1 MHLKFLARG
10 TGSAAV
16 AAAYLLAPMDA
27 AGKVRAAVEVLRG
40 DPMLVAAVADGL
52 DFKYRYTSGV
62 AAWSPEDAPTRP
74 ELERFV
80 DEFEKTA
87 WAGLGRD
94 RYVWAVVLHR
104 DDDGGVHVHLI
115 AARCDLAT
123 GRSLNIAPPGWETTF
138 DPLRDAFNYEHG
150 WSRPDDPSRARPF
163 RPAPHRAY
171 QARAARRAGEDVEPD
186 PRREIG
192 MHLLELLD
200 AGKVKD
206 RAGVVAALEAR
217 GYDVPRQGDHYLTAR
232 DRATGERWRLK
243 GALYERD
250 IDRERFLREAPE
262 PSRERERADGGDD
275 PAAAAW
281 AAVEKARRRRADYH
295 RAYYG
300 GPGRRPVP
308 DRVRD
313 TGSAAGEVERARR
326 SAAAPALRRNASL
339 AAHLERELAEDAV
352 IPVTDAPASA
362 RWAHAGGGRGAAALS
377 EAARAAGPDLSRALS
392 AHVAGRERAVRGMS
406 KGERWLAEAQQEV
419 LVEGEDR
426 RRRLTVGERAR
437 AVETV
442 EGRLEAE
449 LSRRELELDATS
461 TGPSL
466 LRDVFSDRDAR
477 QSFAARDRGLERV
490 EQLVREA
497 LMARGAVLQSIP
509 FGRQCLS
516 AAAPVRSGDAEA
528 APLPEWESTLRG
540 AEQRVGKELD
550 RLDAELVAIAG
561 GEDLLAEAAGGVG
574 RAGRTFSLAERWEV
588 CQRARSGLEEEL
600 EREEAAVRQD
610 PAGEELLRN
619 ARLEVLGAAGRE
631 AVTLGDRARIVK
643 AAAEAKRQ
651 AEEKWN
657 EEKAARVEAL
667 GRVLGGTQLLHA
679 HLADRDPAAP
689 LARSGYTLEDLAAET
704 ERRRVEAA
712 QQARIEAS
720 RGRVE
725 ELKAGLPAE
734 VVAASTE
741 FANVDPAAPLARSSY
756 TLEDLAAETERRR
769 VEAAQQARIEASRG
783 RVEEL
788 KAGLPAEV
796 VAASTEFANV
806 DPAAPLARSGYTLE
820 DLAAETERRR
830 VEAAQQARI
839 EASRGRVEELKAGLP
854 AEVVAAS
861 TEFANVDPAAPLARS
876 GYTLEDLAAETER
889 RRVEAAQQARI
900 EASRGRVEE
909 LKAGLPAE
917 VVAAST
923 EFANVDPAAPLARS
937 GYTLEDL
944 AAETERRRVEAAQ
957 QARIE
962 ASRGRVE
969 ELKAGLPAEVVAAS
983 TEFANVDPAAP
994 LARSGYTLED
1004 LAAETERRRVEAAQ
1018 QARIEASRGRVEEL
1032 KAGLPAEVVAAST
1045 EFANVDPAA
1054 PLARS
1059 GYTLED
1065 LAAETERRRVEAAQQ
1080 ARIEASR
1087 GRVEELKAGLPAEV
1101 VAASTEFAN
1110 VDPAAPLARSGYT
1123 LEDLAAETERRCV
1136 EAAQQA
1142 RIEARRGH
1150 VEELKA
1156 GLPAEVVAAS
1166 TEFANVDPAAPLA
1179 RSGYTLEDLAAEMER
1194 RRVEAAQHEA
1204 DAGEKDESSEDLPEG
1219 WHQLPEVVQVRLAV
1233 HAVETKLPW
1242 RELYPGNPSHRP
1254 PAVSDKLLDNLAAA
1268 TADEFVTKAIAEVQ
1282 KSHYS
1287 NLYRTNSEKDHLH
1300 AATKRKH
1307 QDNLDAYKKAEANR
1321 RYFSRRPRQP
1331 TWAAAQHVVIKEYET
1346 KLLGVITA
1354 VCRDVQQ
1361 WSPARIQLELQRLDA
1376 LAPHQVPTH
1385 GRGEDSPV
1393 RGGSEPATKRLSSG
1407 AGARRKQDKSP
1418 TKD

>member
-16 AAAYLLAPMDA
+16 AVAYLLALKDA

-40 DPMLVAAVADGL
+40 DPMLVAAIADGL
-52 DFKYRYTSGV
+52 PFVHRYTSGV
-62 AAWSPEDAPTRP
+62 GAWSPEDAPTRP

-87 WAGLGRD
+87 WAGLDRD

-115 AARCDLAT
+115 AARCDLTT
-123 GRSLNIAPPGWETTF
+123 GLSLNIAPPGWETTF
-138 DPLRDAFNYEHG
+138 DPLRDAINYEYG

-192 MHLLELLD
+192 MHLLELVD

-250 IDRERFLREAPE
+250 FDRERFLREAPE

-300 GPGRRPVP
+300 PGRRPVP

-339 AAHLERELAEDAV
+339 AAHLERELADDAV

-362 RWAHAGGGRGAAALS
+362 RRAHAGGGRGERSLAGAAALS

-466 LRDVFSDRDAR
+466 LREVFSDRDAR

-561 GEDLLAEAAGGVG
+561 GEDILAEAAGGVG

-679 HLADRDPAAP
+679 HLADRDPGWDRNRSTTTTRENITSALDETENDAPRLERLRGVLSDDVAASRYREE
-689 LARSGYTLEDLAAET
+689 LDQVSGQFKTSDLDRALAAA
-704 ERRRVEAA
+704 ERT
-712 QQARIEAS
+712 RIEA
-720 RGRVE
+720 RHRRVDQLE
-725 ELKAGLPAE
+725 AGLPAE
-734 VVAASTE
+734 VVAAST
-741 FANVDPAAPLARSSY
+741 
-756 TLEDLAAETERRR
+756 
-769 VEAAQQARIEASRG
+769 G
-783 RVEEL
+783 
-788 KAGLPAEV
+788 
-796 VAASTEFANV
+796 FANV

-820 DLAAETERRR
+820 DLAGETERRR

-839 EASRGRVEELKAGLP
+839 EARRGRVEELETGLP
-854 AEVVAAS
+854 AEAVAAS
-861 TEFANVDPAAPLARS
+861 TGFANVDPAAPLARS
-876 GYTLEDLAAETER
+876 GYTLEDLAGETER

-900 EASRGRVEE
+900 EARRGRVEE
-909 LKAGLPAE
+909 LETGLPAE
-917 VVAAST
+917 AVAAST
-923 EFANVDPAAPLARS
+923 GFANVDPAAPLARS

-944 AAETERRRVEAAQ
+944 AGETERRRVEAAQ

-962 ASRGRVE
+962 ARRGRVE
-969 ELKAGLPAEVVAAS
+969 ELETGLPAEAVAAS
-983 TEFANVDPAAP
+983 TGFANVDPAAP

-1004 LAAETERRRVEAAQ
+1004 LAGETERRRVEAAQ
-1018 QARIEASRGRVEEL
+1018 QARIEARRGHVEEL
-1032 KAGLPAEVVAAST
+1032 TAGLPAEVVAAST
-1045 EFANVDPAA
+1045 GFANVDPAA

-1065 LAAETERRRVEAAQQ
+1065 LAGETERRRVEAAQQ
-1080 ARIEASR
+1080 ARIEARR
-1087 GRVEELKAGLPAEV
+1087 GHVEELTAGLPAEV
-1101 VAASTEFAN
+1101 VAASTGFAN

-1123 LEDLAAETERRCV
+1123 LEDLAGETERRRV

-1150 VEELKA
+1150 VEELTA

-1166 TEFANVDPAAPLA
+1166 TGFANVDPAAPLA
-1179 RSGYTLEDLAAEMER
+1179 RSGYTLEDLGRGDGAPARRGRATRSGCWREGRELRGPPRGLAPVAGGGAGPPGGPCRRNQAAAER
-1194 RRVEAAQHEA
+1194 
-1204 DAGEKDESSEDLPEG
+1204 SLS
-1219 WHQLPEVVQVRLAV
+1219 
-1233 HAVETKLPW
+1233 
-1242 RELYPGNPSHRP
+1242 
-1254 PAVSDKLLDNLAAA
+1254 
-1268 TADEFVTKAIAEVQ
+1268 
-1282 KSHYS
+1282 
-1287 NLYRTNSEKDHLH
+1287 
-1300 AATKRKH
+1300 
-1307 QDNLDAYKKAEANR
+1307 
-1321 RYFSRRPRQP
+1321 RQP
-1331 TWAAAQHVVIKEYET
+1331 LASST
-1346 KLLGVITA
+1346 
-1354 VCRDVQQ
+1354 R
-1361 WSPARIQLELQRLDA
+1361 RL
-1376 LAPHQVPTH
+1376 
-1385 GRGEDSPV
+1385 R
-1393 RGGSEPATKRLSSG
+1393 
-1407 AGARRKQDKSP
+1407 
-1418 TKD
+1418 

>member
-16 AAAYLLAPMDA
+16 AVAYLLALKDA

-40 DPMLVAAVADGL
+40 DPMLVAAIADGL
-52 DFKYRYTSGV
+52 PFVHRYTSGV
-62 AAWSPEDAPTRP
+62 GAWSPEDAPTRP

-87 WAGLGRD
+87 WAGLDRD

-115 AARCDLAT
+115 AARCDLTT
-123 GRSLNIAPPGWETTF
+123 GLSLNIAPPGWETTF
-138 DPLRDAFNYEHG
+138 DPLRDAINYEYG

-192 MHLLELLD
+192 MHLLELVD

-250 IDRERFLREAPE
+250 FDRERFLREAPE

-300 GPGRRPVP
+300 PGRRPVP

-339 AAHLERELAEDAV
+339 AAHLERELADDAV

-362 RWAHAGGGRGAAALS
+362 RRAHAGGGRGERSLAGAAALS

-466 LRDVFSDRDAR
+466 LREVFSDRDAR

-561 GEDLLAEAAGGVG
+561 GEDILAEAAGGVG

-679 HLADRDPAAP
+679 HLADRDPGWDRNRSTTTTRENITSALDETENDAPRLERLRGVLSDDVAASRYREE
-689 LARSGYTLEDLAAET
+689 LDQVSGQFKTSDLDRALAAA
-704 ERRRVEAA
+704 ERT
-712 QQARIEAS
+712 RIEA
-720 RGRVE
+720 RHRRVDQLE
-725 ELKAGLPAE
+725 AGLPAE
-734 VVAASTE
+734 VVAAST
-741 FANVDPAAPLARSSY
+741 
-756 TLEDLAAETERRR
+756 
-769 VEAAQQARIEASRG
+769 G
-783 RVEEL
+783 
-788 KAGLPAEV
+788 
-796 VAASTEFANV
+796 FANV

-820 DLAAETERRR
+820 DLAGETERRR

-839 EASRGRVEELKAGLP
+839 EARRGRVEELETGLP
-854 AEVVAAS
+854 AEAVAAS
-861 TEFANVDPAAPLARS
+861 TGFANVDPAAPLARS
-876 GYTLEDLAAETER
+876 GYTLEDLAGETER

-900 EASRGRVEE
+900 EARRGRVEE
-909 LKAGLPAE
+909 LETGLPAE
-917 VVAAST
+917 AVAAST
-923 EFANVDPAAPLARS
+923 GFANVDPAAPLARS

-944 AAETERRRVEAAQ
+944 AGETERRRVEAAQ

-962 ASRGRVE
+962 ARRGRVE
-969 ELKAGLPAEVVAAS
+969 ELETGLPAEAVAAS
-983 TEFANVDPAAP
+983 TGFANVDPAAP

-1004 LAAETERRRVEAAQ
+1004 LAGETERRRVEAAQ
-1018 QARIEASRGRVEEL
+1018 QARIEARRGHVEEL
-1032 KAGLPAEVVAAST
+1032 TAGLPAEVVAAST
-1045 EFANVDPAA
+1045 GFANVDPAA

-1065 LAAETERRRVEAAQQ
+1065 LAGETERRRVEAAQQ
-1080 ARIEASR
+1080 ARIEARR
-1087 GRVEELKAGLPAEV
+1087 GHVEELETGLPAEV
-1101 VAASTEFAN
+1101 VAASTGFAN

-1123 LEDLAAETERRCV
+1123 LEDLAGET
-1136 EAAQQA
+1136 
-1142 RIEARRGH
+1142 
-1150 VEELKA
+1150 
-1156 GLPAEVVAAS
+1156 
-1166 TEFANVDPAAPLA
+1166 
-1179 RSGYTLEDLAAEMER
+1179 ER

-1204 DAGEKDESSEDLPEG
+1204 DAGEKDESSEDLPVG
-1219 WHQLPEVVQVRLAV
+1219 WHQLPEVVQVRLVV
-1233 HAVETKLPW
+1233 HAVETKLP
-1242 RELYPGNPSHRP
+1242 RRDLYPGNPSHRP
-1254 PAVSDKLLDNLAAA
+1254 PAVSDKLLDHLAAA

-1282 KSHYS
+1282 KSQRYYS
-1287 NLYRTNSEKDHLH
+1287 NLARTNSEKDHLR

-1361 WSPARIQLELQRLDA
+1361 WSPARIQLELRRLDA

-1385 GRGEDSPV
+1385 GRGENSHV
-1393 RGGSEPATKRLSSG
+1393 RGGCEPATKRLTSG
-1407 AGARRKQDKSP
+1407 AGARKKQDKSP